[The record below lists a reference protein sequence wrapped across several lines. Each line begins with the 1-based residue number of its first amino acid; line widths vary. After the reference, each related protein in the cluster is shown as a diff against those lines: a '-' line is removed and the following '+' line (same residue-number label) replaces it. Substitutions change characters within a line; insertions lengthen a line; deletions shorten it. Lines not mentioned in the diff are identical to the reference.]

1 MFTAMSQ
8 NETPGSVR
16 IRTDDGNEW
25 RYDAIEKAARFYD
38 CNRSNAVAF
47 ACEDIDSLVS
57 AARCVLER
65 DDLTRKQRREIAET
79 LSTRAVTF
87 DVETSISVVTKGDME
102 S

>member
-1 MFTAMSQ
+1 MSN

-25 RYDAIEKAARFYD
+25 RFDAIQKAARFYD

-47 ACEDIDSLVS
+47 ACEDIDSLVT
-57 AARCVLER
+57 AAQRVLER
-65 DDLTRKQRREIAET
+65 DDLSREQRREIAET

-87 DVETSISVVTKGDME
+87 DVETSVSVETKGEME